1 MMSIDRMATV
11 VLRRRGIGVKERVI
25 RFRGEVIVFRFNNGS
40 YDVYINGVKRYTFAT
55 NDINEA
61 VRLLKSGLK
70 TPC

>member
-1 MMSIDRMATV
+1 MSIDRMATV
-11 VLRRRGIGVKERVI
+11 ILRRRGIGVKERVI
-25 RFRGEVIVFRFNNGS
+25 RFRGEVIVFRFNNGG
-40 YDVYINGVKRYTFAT
+40 YDIYINGAKRYSIAT